1 MAETSRLPDPVA
13 ENWDWQRYGACRNMN
28 NEAFFHPDA
37 ERGYARSA
45 RIAAAK
51 AVCMG
56 CPVLVQCRHHA
67 LIAEEP
73 FGIWGGMDERERRE
87 AIARRKRLFA
97 AA

>member
-1 MAETSRLPDPVA
+1 MDSA
-13 ENWDWQRYGACRNMN
+13 
-28 NEAFFHPDA
+28 AFFHPDA

-51 AVCMG
+51 AVCRS

-67 LIAEEP
+67 LTAEEP
-73 FGIWGGMDERERRE
+73 FGVWGGMDERERRE
-87 AIARRKRLFA
+87 AVARRKRLFA

>member
-1 MAETSRLPDPVA
+1 MAETSRLPEPIA
-13 ENWDWQRYGACRNMN
+13 ENWDWQRDGACRRVDS
-28 NEAFFHPDA
+28 AIFFHPDA

-51 AVCMG
+51 AVCRA

-67 LIAEEP
+67 LTAEEP

-97 AA
+97 VA